1 MADPIE
7 TAPAVEDPLPRRQ
20 EPARDARQEQL
31 TVQPRLSRR
40 GPRLTT
46 AGGLTLLLAVAGAQV
61 WGRSGSAWMWVLVV
75 GLVAV
80 TFMDGLLSFF
90 ALRRIDIEVIAP
102 NDAMVG
108 RSDPLR
114 VTVRAPAGRSLVRAS
129 SISGAPWVR
138 VDAPETGSLD
148 VVPDHRGVFVA
159 AEFEFMV
166 RAPLGL
172 IAVSRRA
179 LVQLPEPVYVAP
191 APDPMAH
198 RVLPAL
204 TIDPERAGVRSDEL
218 PRGVREYVPGD
229 PRRMVNWPATA
240 RTGRMMVRDL
250 SAGTTSRLTVVVDL
264 GSEPGSGAERVASRA
279 MGLCTDLLSRGH
291 GVELITLESTPVRA
305 VVIGRQDLGRRL
317 AAARCG
323 APIDGPAGA
332 LVLRTDLDG
341 SPS

>member
-1 MADPIE
+1 M
-7 TAPAVEDPLPRRQ
+7 
-20 EPARDARQEQL
+20 
-31 TVQPRLSRR
+31 
-40 GPRLTT
+40 
-46 AGGLTLLLAVAGAQV
+46 
-61 WGRSGSAWMWVLVV
+61 WGRNGSAWMWVLVV

-80 TFMDGLLSFF
+80 TILDGLLSYI
-90 ALRRIDIEVIAP
+90 ALRHVEVEVIAP

-114 VTVRAPAGRSLVRAS
+114 VAVRAPAGRSLVRAS
-129 SISGAPWVR
+129 SIRGAPWVR
-138 VDAPETGSLD
+138 VDAPETGTLD
-148 VVPDHRGVFVA
+148 VVPDQRGVFIA
-159 AEFEFMV
+159 AGFEFMV

-191 APDPMAH
+191 AAEMMAQ
-198 RVLPAL
+198 RVLPPLA
-204 TIDPERAGVRSDEL
+204 IDPERAGVRSDEL

-229 PRRMVNWPATA
+229 PRRLVNWPATA

-250 SAGTTSRLTVVVDL
+250 SAGTTSRLTVVADL
-264 GSEPGSGAERVASRA
+264 GDQAGIGAERVASRA
-279 MGLCTDLLSRGH
+279 MGLCSDLLSRGH
-291 GVELITLESTPVRA
+291 GVELITLEAAPVRA
-305 VVIGRQDLGRRL
+305 DVTSLHDLGRRL

-341 SPS
+341 PTQ